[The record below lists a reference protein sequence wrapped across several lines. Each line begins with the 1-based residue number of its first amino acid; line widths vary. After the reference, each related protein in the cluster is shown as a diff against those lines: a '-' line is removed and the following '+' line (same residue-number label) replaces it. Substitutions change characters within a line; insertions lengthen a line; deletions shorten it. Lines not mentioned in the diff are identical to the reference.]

1 MKRYRIVAQHEFV
14 TQLRR
19 RTFLFMVFVFP
30 LLIAGLSVFTG
41 YLSARQEEQTG
52 TLGQIGIVDRSGVLA
67 AGREQPAEYVAFT
80 DEADAAAALAS
91 GEIGAYF
98 ALPAD
103 YLSSGAVEAF
113 ARVPIPAGIENQFT
127 EYVRANLLAHR
138 SPVEAERLRHPAEI
152 SMATLDGRIRVD
164 QRTGIVMIMTPL
176 IFAVLFIMSISMT
189 SSFMMENVVEEK
201 ETRMVEMITTSI
213 TPLELLGGKILGLG
227 ALGLL
232 QIVTWVLAGGA
243 IIAIRQDVAQMLSG
257 VHYPAWL
264 LALAILYLF
273 LGYILYGGLLSAIGA
288 SSTSMQEAQPI
299 AGLFS
304 LIAVAPLFVL
314 AQFLENPNG
323 IWPTF
328 LSLLPFTAPTAMMI
342 RLVLGQVPWWQLAV
356 SLGLLV
362 ATVVVVVWL
371 AAWVFRIGLL
381 MTGQRL
387 SPQGLFHAIRQNG

>member
-1 MKRYRIVAQHEFV
+1 
-14 TQLRR
+14 
-19 RTFLFMVFVFP
+19 
-30 LLIAGLSVFTG
+30 
-41 YLSARQEEQTG
+41 
-52 TLGQIGIVDRSGVLA
+52 
-67 AGREQPAEYVAFT
+67 
-80 DEADAAAALAS
+80 
-91 GEIGAYF
+91 
-98 ALPAD
+98 
-103 YLSSGAVEAF
+103 
-113 ARVPIPAGIENQFT
+113 
-127 EYVRANLLAHR
+127 
-138 SPVEAERLRHPAEI
+138 
-152 SMATLDGRIRVD
+152 
-164 QRTGIVMIMTPL
+164 
-176 IFAVLFIMSISMT
+176 MT